1 MRRVLRQIHSGV
13 SSLEAPR
20 HPSPR
25 YVAPFVYSAIA
36 AYLDNDTD
44 TGDVTGAFARLSR
57 YSETTRDNGRAS
69 ARFWADAGTLNP
81 VSAALACDLQRTDQ
95 TEEVVGAVARRKGFE
110 PLTPRFEVWCSIQ
123 LSYRR
128 HINATFARLRHF
140 PSSSREQWPSTSR
153 CQTNNP
159 LHSNPT
165 RQLPPLRPRTG

>member
-1 MRRVLRQIHSGV
+1 RAEIFFENTRCFRV
-13 SSLEAPR
+13 
-20 HPSPR
+20 
-25 YVAPFVYSAIA
+25 
-36 AYLDNDTD
+36 
-44 TGDVTGAFARLSR
+44 
-57 YSETTRDNGRAS
+57 AS
-69 ARFWADAGTLNP
+69 AACAWKQKIL
-81 VSAALACDLQRTDQ
+81 LAEIHEPLQM
-95 TEEVVGAVARRKGFE
+95 VARRKGFE

-165 RQLPPLRPRTG
+165 RQLPPLRPRTGWEILFHCCA